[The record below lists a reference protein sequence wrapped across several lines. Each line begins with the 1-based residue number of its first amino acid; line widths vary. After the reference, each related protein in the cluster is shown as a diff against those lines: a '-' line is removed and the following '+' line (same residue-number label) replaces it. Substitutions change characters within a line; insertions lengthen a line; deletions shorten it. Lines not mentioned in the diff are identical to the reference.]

1 MSSEVKEEVK
11 EYALNILKR
20 RIEEQ
25 QTKNAPKLTHLAQF
39 SKMIQNASP
48 SVSWTPQALREFY
61 VELEDLLS
69 MLKSHKV
76 QEIDEAIITIFG
88 LYSSILKNIRKSVES
103 NATSRATITRIVE
116 DVLPPRVSTYP
127 HQSFIWRILGYTYDV
142 VNYSKSSAFAKGVDY
157 FVNLVTKEAVFI
169 VEQEERN
176 RVNKYDV
183 ILALERVKK
192 ASMKSFIEAKKT
204 NAVVTTPLPTNV
216 AQAVVH
222 PENPEIPMMNKNVV
236 ENTWK
241 NQAHALENELEKCR
255 RKVKYYRNKSKKI

>member
-1 MSSEVKEEVK
+1 MTSEVKEEVIQ

-25 QTKNAPKLTHLAQF
+25 QTKNAPKLTHLRNF

-88 LYSSILKNIRKSVES
+88 VYSSILKNIRRSVES
-103 NATSRATITRIVE
+103 NATSRATIARIVQ

-142 VNYSKSSAFAKGVDY
+142 VNYSTSAAFSKGVDY
-157 FVNLVTKEAVFI
+157 FINLVTKEAVFI

-204 NAVVTTPLPTNV
+204 NVVTTPL
-216 AQAVVH
+216 VVH
-222 PENPEIPMMNKNVV
+222 SENPEIPMVTENVV
-236 ENTWK
+236 ENTTLK

-255 RKVKYYRNKSKKI
+255 QKVRYYRNKCKIASSASK